1 MGKTMNKTDK
11 NKKRRVEPW
20 PVKDLI
26 SKVESG
32 ELDLDTEY
40 QRDIIWSKEKKAL
53 LIDSILNDI
62 DIPKIYLAYFAKEK
76 RYECIDG
83 KQRIAS
89 IIEFYN
95 NNLQA
100 TAGEYYKNLSNNR
113 IFLDYEFAVTIIQN
127 PTKEEISELFKRLN
141 IGTPLNG
148 GEQINAMRGDLKDF
162 IFKEIGRNGPF
173 VGKVG
178 MKEYR
183 FSREIAL
190 AQMVINSLP
199 FREREKEF
207 VRARYEDIRAF
218 LERESHKKFDASTKK
233 KITKIQTTLKKVED
247 AFGNDIAKLNRKSA
261 IVSAYL
267 FCELMIE
274 KKKEKDLTKFAE
286 FYLKLLD
293 EMKQQADLIKAY
305 KTPTKKILLEEFQKN
320 LQQASVEGYSLKR
333 RQEFLEKAFAHY
345 LKKGEIIGD
354 K

>member
-1 MGKTMNKTDK
+1 MGKSMNKID
-11 NKKRRVEPW
+11 KKRRVETW
-20 PVKDLI
+20 PAKDLI

-40 QRDIIWSKEKKAL
+40 QREVIWPKEKQAL
-53 LIDSILNDI
+53 LIDSILKDI
-62 DIPKIYLAYFAKEK
+62 DIPKIYLAYFVKEK

-89 IIEFYN
+89 ILEFYN

-100 TAGEYYKNLSNNR
+100 TTGENYKNLPENR
-113 IFLDYEFAVTIIQN
+113 IFLDYGFSVTIIQN

-162 IFKEIGRNGPF
+162 IFKDIGRSGPF
-173 VGKVG
+173 IGKVG

-199 FREREKEF
+199 FREEKSEF

-218 LERESHKKFDASTKK
+218 LERDGHKKFNSSTKK
-233 KITKIQTTLKKVED
+233 GVDKVSATLKKVED
-247 AFGNDIAKLNRKSA
+247 AFGDSVSKLNRKSA

-267 FCELMIE
+267 FCEMMIE
-274 KKKEKDLTKFAE
+274 KKREKDLTKFAE

-305 KTPTKKILLEEFQKN
+305 KTPTKKILLEGFQKN

-354 K
+354 KS